1 MGKEMKQM
9 QSAKEKLHTLYK
21 IYEKPMYHI
30 AYAILHHTQ
39 QTEDAVSEAFCRV
52 IANLHKIGDPE
63 SPQTRQ
69 YMIQIIRSTAI
80 SQYRKNARESDR
92 RSPWDDKFLQIPG
105 DAPPCPLEQ
114 QEEQAMRQAVLAE
127 MLEVLNET
135 DRKIVLLRCQE
146 NLSFREIARQ
156 CGIKEAAAR
165 KRFERARKA
174 MIKQKGVTSYEQLF
188 SL

>member
-9 QSAKEKLHTLYK
+9 QPAKEKLHTLYK

-69 YMIQIIRSTAI
+69 YMIQIIR
-80 SQYRKNARESDR
+80 QHCHQPVPEKR
-92 RSPWDDKFLQIPG
+92 PG
-105 DAPPCPLEQ
+105 IRPA
-114 QEEQAMRQAVLAE
+114 
-127 MLEVLNET
+127 
-135 DRKIVLLRCQE
+135 
-146 NLSFREIARQ
+146 LSVGR
-156 CGIKEAAAR
+156 
-165 KRFERARKA
+165 
-174 MIKQKGVTSYEQLF
+174 
-188 SL
+188 

>member
-9 QSAKEKLHTLYK
+9 QPAKEKLHTLYK

-92 RSPWDDKFLQIPG
+92 RSPWDDKFLQIPE

-127 MLEVLNET
+127 MMEVLNET
-135 DRKIVLLRCQE
+135 DRSR
-146 NLSFREIARQ
+146 
-156 CGIKEAAAR
+156 G
-165 KRFERARKA
+165 
-174 MIKQKGVTSYEQLF
+174 
-188 SL
+188 